1 MANNWHDKTDE
12 PDFGT
17 SDIYSLEETQLKHKY
32 VSPLNRHSTPRATKT
47 AVQHR
52 KKGKRNSGDFW
63 RKLNER

>member
-32 VSPLNRHSTPRATKT
+32 VSPLNKHSTPRATKT
-47 AVQHR
+47 AIQR
-52 KKGKRNSGDFW
+52 QKNRKRNSGNFW
-63 RKLNER
+63 KKLNRQ

>member
-17 SDIYSLEETQLKHKY
+17 TDSYSLENIELKHKY
-32 VSPLNRHSTPRATKT
+32 ISPYNRHSTPKATKSAT
-47 AVQHR
+47 ERQ

-63 RKLNER
+63 GKLNGQ